1 MSGLK
6 QSARTVQDAL
16 ASSGLHCRVVQLPAS
31 TRTAKEAAN
40 AIGCSV
46 DQIAKS
52 IVFKTSQTGRAVL
65 VIASGIN
72 RVNEKVVARSIGE
85 ALEKASADFVR
96 ESTGFA
102 IGGVPPCGHAR
113 ALVVFID
120 RDLLD
125 LDVIWAAAGTPN
137 AVFSIQP
144 KDLMRVADAE
154 VLDITSI
161 DDA

>member
-6 QSARTVQDAL
+6 QSARAVQDAL
-16 ASSGLHCRVVQLPAS
+16 ASSGQNCRVVELPAS

-46 DQIAKS
+46 AQIAKS
-52 IVFKTSQTGRAVL
+52 IVFKTSETGRAVL

-85 ALEKASADFVR
+85 AIEKASADFVR

-113 ALVVFID
+113 ELVIFID
-120 RDLLD
+120 RGLLD

-137 AVFSIQP
+137 AVFSIEP
-144 KDLMRVADAE
+144 KDLMRVADAQ
-154 VLDITSI
+154 VLEIT
-161 DDA
+161 